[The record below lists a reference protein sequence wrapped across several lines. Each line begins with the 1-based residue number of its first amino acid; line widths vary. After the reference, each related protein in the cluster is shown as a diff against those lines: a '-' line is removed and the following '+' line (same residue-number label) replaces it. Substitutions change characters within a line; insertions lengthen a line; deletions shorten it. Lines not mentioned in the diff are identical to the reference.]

1 MNKDILLLAV
11 IIVGIFGYLIAYSLG
26 PTFPEYVVE
35 APPGGNSGGYGGDSG
50 GYGGD
55 SGGDSG
61 GYGGDSGG
69 GYGAAPSGG
78 GYGGGYG

>member
-11 IIVGIFGYLIAYSLG
+11 IIVGIFVYLIAYSLG

-35 APPGGNSGGYGGDSG
+35 TPSGGDSG
-50 GYGGD
+50 GGYG
-55 SGGDSG
+55 G

-69 GYGAAPSGG
+69 GYGGDSGGGYGGG

>member
-11 IIVGIFGYLIAYSLG
+11 IIVGIFGYLVSYSLG

-35 APPGGNSGGYGGDSG
+35 AP
-50 GYGGD
+50 

-61 GYGGDSGG
+61 GYGGGGG
-69 GYGAAPSGG
+69 GYGGGGDSGGYGSSAPSSGGYGGGGG